1 MSGPSFVL
9 AGTKIE
15 AVRPAPGLYI
25 VATPIGNLADIT
37 VRALE
42 VLASADVIACEDTR
56 KSRVLLD
63 RYGLTTPLT
72 PYHDHNGPQA
82 RPVLLKR
89 LAEGEVVA
97 LISDAGTPLIADP
110 GYKLVVAA
118 REAGHAV
125 FSVPGPSAL
134 TAALS
139 IAGQPT
145 DQFSFHG
152 FLPAKAKA
160 RADTIARLADLPGT
174 LCLYEAPS
182 RLADSLTAL
191 REGLGA
197 DRPASVVRELTK
209 TFETVNQATLGDLA
223 QHYKEDEAPRGEIVI
238 IIGPAPAK
246 AISQDDVDAALRA
259 ALATQRTKDA
269 AAEVAKAFDLPK
281 RDVYQRALALRNDDD
296 A

>member
-1 MSGPSFVL
+1 MAGPSFVL
-9 AGTKIE
+9 AGGRVE
-15 AVRPAPGLYI
+15 ASRPAPGLYV
-25 VATPIGNLADIT
+25 VATPIGNLGDIT

-56 KSRVLLD
+56 KSRVLME

-72 PYHDHNGPQA
+72 AYHDHNGPQA
-82 RPVLLKR
+82 RPALLQR
-89 LAEGEVVA
+89 LTDGEVVA

-118 REAGHAV
+118 REAGHSV

-160 RADTIARLADLPGT
+160 RADAIAGLAELPGT

-182 RLADSLTAL
+182 RLADSLAAL
-191 REGLGA
+191 SDGLGA
-197 DRPASVVRELTK
+197 DRLASVVRELTK

-223 QHYKEDEAPRGEIVI
+223 QHYSEDEAPRGEIVI
-238 IIGPAPAK
+238 IIGPAPAREV
-246 AISQDDVDAALRA
+246 SQEDVDAALRT

-281 RDVYQRALALRNDDD
+281 RDVYQRALALRDED

>member
-1 MSGPSFVL
+1 MAGPSFVL
-9 AGTKIE
+9 AGGTVE
-15 AVRPAPGLYI
+15 ASRPSPGLYV
-25 VATPIGNLADIT
+25 VATPIGNLGDIT

-56 KSRVLLD
+56 KSRVLME

-72 PYHDHNGPQA
+72 AYHDHNGPQA
-82 RPVLLKR
+82 RPALLQR
-89 LAEGEVVA
+89 LTDGEVVA

-118 REAGHAV
+118 REAGHSV

-160 RADTIARLADLPGT
+160 RADAIAGLAELPGT

-182 RLADSLTAL
+182 RLADSLAAL
-191 REGLGA
+191 SDGLGA
-197 DRPASVVRELTK
+197 DRLASVVRELTK

-223 QHYKEDEAPRGEIVI
+223 QHYSEDEAPRGEIVI
-238 IIGPAPAK
+238 IIGPAPAREV
-246 AISQDDVDAALRA
+246 SQEDVDAALRT

-281 RDVYQRALALRNDDD
+281 RDVYQRALALRDED

>member
-56 KSRVLLD
+56 KSRVLLE
-63 RYGLTTPLT
+63 RYGIATPLT
-72 PYHDHNGPQA
+72 AYHDHNGPQA
-82 RPVLLKR
+82 RPALLQR
-89 LAEGEVVA
+89 LAEGDIVA

-118 REAGHAV
+118 RDAGHGV
-125 FSVPGPSAL
+125 FAVPGPSAL

-145 DQFSFHG
+145 DRFSFHG

-160 RADTIARLADLPGT
+160 RADAIAALAALPGT

-182 RLADSLTAL
+182 RLADSLGAL
-191 REGLGA
+191 ADGLDA
-197 DRPASVVRELTK
+197 ERQASVVRELTK

-223 QHYKEDEAPRGEIVI
+223 RHYAEDEAPRGEIVI
-238 IIGPAPAK
+238 VIGPAPAK
-246 AISQDDVDAALRA
+246 DVSQEDVDVALRT
-259 ALATQRTKDA
+259 ALASQRTKDA
-269 AAEVAKAFDLPK
+269 AAEVARAFDLPK
-281 RDVYQRALALRNDDD
+281 RDVYQRALALRNDD